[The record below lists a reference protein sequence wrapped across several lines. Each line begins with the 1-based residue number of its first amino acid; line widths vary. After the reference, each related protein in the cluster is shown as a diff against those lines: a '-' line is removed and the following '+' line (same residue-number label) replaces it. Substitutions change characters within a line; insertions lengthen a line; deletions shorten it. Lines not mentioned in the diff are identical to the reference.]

1 MLHFFD
7 PLLQFRIAEEISNT
21 LANAETVLPQ
31 HERRTASYRSR
42 RANNMTASVC
52 FQALG

>member
-7 PLLQFRIAEEISNT
+7 PLLQFRIAEEVPNT
-21 LANAETVLPQ
+21 LANAEVALPQ

-42 RANNMTASVC
+42 RVNNMTASVS